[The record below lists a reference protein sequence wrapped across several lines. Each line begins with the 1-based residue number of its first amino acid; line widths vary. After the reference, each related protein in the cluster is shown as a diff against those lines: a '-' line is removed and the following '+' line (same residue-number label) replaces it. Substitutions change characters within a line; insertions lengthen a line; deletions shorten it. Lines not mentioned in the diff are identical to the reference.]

1 MKKALII
8 MLAAICIAACVS
20 HPKQEGPEAILAQMR
35 ADTAWIHTLDSLAA
49 IAIGPG
55 AKCIDPVWHLFSWEG
70 RFFFHN
76 QDWGGV
82 LEIPEDFIPED
93 DLWQAELS
101 FHGTSAWSPD
111 SLILITFYAGFNAM
125 DEEADESTVRI
136 ERNINE
142 DGIVFYGRTI
152 SKGPYGVEYAV
163 SLQYPEGLEERVA
176 DIIPMIERY
185 PYGPDGKLHPGEAV
199 L

>member
-152 SKGPYGVEYAV
+152 SKGLYGVEYAV

>member
-1 MKKALII
+1 MKKTLITI
-8 MLAAICIAACVS
+8 LATICIAACFS
-20 HPKQEGPEAILAQMR
+20 HPKQAAPEAILAQMR
-35 ADTAWIHTLDSLAA
+35 ADTAWIHTLDSLAS

-70 RFFFHN
+70 RTFFHN

-82 LEIPEDFIPED
+82 LEIPEGFLPED
-93 DLWQAELS
+93 DLWQANLS
-101 FHGTSAWSPD
+101 FHGTRAWSPD
-111 SLILITFYAGFNAM
+111 SLILITIYAGFNAM
-125 DEEADESTVRI
+125 DEEVDESTVRI
-136 ERNINE
+136 ERNVNE

-152 SKGPYGVEYAV
+152 PNGPYGVEYSV
-163 SLQYPEGLEERVA
+163 SLQYPDGMEDRVA
-176 DIIPMIERY
+176 DILPMIERY